1 MLSLYYKIKNFRLR
15 EVGAKGAAIFLINKK
30 LSAMEGGDKLGKI
43 TDLQLNRTDKSMVL
57 EATRDAE
64 INSINVKGYKTV
76 LFKGKSFITWDSMEF
91 NGNDRS
97 HYQKIFK
104 NVKRIEISKQVITL
118 LKVIL

>member
-43 TDLQLNRTDKSMVL
+43 TDLQLNRADKSMVL